1 MTEPEFAL
9 SEYDTEQADE
19 MLDALVEA
27 DGEEFAERRRGRRR
41 GGRTP
46 SRVPSRPAPAP
57 SADMQRNGQG
67 IKAIN
72 DRINA
77 LESKV
82 NQAVGVIARDRTDI
96 TRETKLRKVNG
107 ALELVESFNPQ
118 TNRIDVFQVLKGSF
132 QSGFFGEPKGALG
145 NPAVIGVV
153 GLLLRNPGLLGGIF
167 GRTP

>member
-46 SRVPSRPAPAP
+46 SRPAPAP

-77 LESKV
+77 LEGRV
-82 NQAVGVIARDRTDI
+82 NVAVGVIARDRTDI
-96 TRETKLRKVNG
+96 IRETKLRKVNG

-118 TNRIDVFQVLKGSF
+118 TNSIDVFQVLKGSF
-132 QSGFFGEPKGALG
+132 QSGFFGEPRGALG

-153 GLLLRNPGLLGGIF
+153 GLLLRNPGILGGVF